1 LQSAIAQFEI
11 ANIKH
16 GLEMAKFANI
26 PDSDALITEAVHTL
40 SFIDSEKDLLS
51 KLQNAFEYGG
61 YLKTGNVIDFGTVID
76 IDGLTDVVTEC
87 HGFGLATKYGKDLLR
102 KARHI
107 MQLRIALRKA
117 LSARS
122 NDALWNIVV
131 AVINNSIL
139 CSDESMGDNAEVIAA
154 NQIIYIYLMRAL
166 LDRFGYLSLF
176 FV

>member
-1 LQSAIAQFEI
+1 
-11 ANIKH
+11 
-16 GLEMAKFANI
+16 M
-26 PDSDALITEAVHTL
+26 
-40 SFIDSEKDLLS
+40 
-51 KLQNAFEYGG
+51 
-61 YLKTGNVIDFGTVID
+61 KTGNVIDFGTVID